1 MYSSVAAELGAE
13 PAAKAAGEEVPIVA
27 IAKKRVKRSLI
38 PAPEREIANLLECIA
53 LGARLSK
60 VLVDSD
66 SGAFDWRKPELVIE
80 YAA

>member
-1 MYSSVAAELGAE
+1 MLDTSWPGWGIEQSCISA
-13 PAAKAAGEEVPIVA
+13 AAGLLGVFA
-27 IAKKRVKRSLI
+27 GTFMTNRNQAKQRQ
-38 PAPEREIANLLECIA
+38 